1 MIGAIHAVTP
11 HPTDPNTVYIG
22 SVNGGVWK
30 TENATAAHPQWVVLT
45 DTQASLSIG
54 ALEFDPTDSGAQTL
68 VAGVG
73 RFSSLLGVGGHRSGL
88 LRTTDGG
95 KSWTAIDGG
104 GVLKGLNVSG
114 LAPRGSIIVLS
125 ANTAD
130 DPANSGI
137 WRSTDTGSTWSHVSG
152 SGASGLPAGD
162 CFDLAWDPI
171 KTDRLYTANPSG
183 VYRSDNAGAI
193 WLKVSDSAMDAVIGL
208 TNNMRIA
215 VGRSDNVYVAIV
227 NDGILAG
234 LYRSGN
240 GRRNHAVA
248 VVDEARHPGNGGE
261 RRRPLR
267 HPSWPSG
274 RPSSCPRGRPRP
286 QPRLRRR

>member
-1 MIGAIHAVTP
+1 M
-11 HPTDPNTVYIG
+11 
-22 SVNGGVWK
+22 
-30 TENATAAHPQWVVLT
+30 
-45 DTQASLSIG
+45 
-54 ALEFDPTDSGAQTL
+54 
-68 VAGVG
+68 
-73 RFSSLLGVGGHRSGL
+73 
-88 LRTTDGG
+88 
-95 KSWTAIDGG
+95 
-104 GVLKGLNVSG
+104 LKGLNVSG

-227 NDGILAG
+227 NDGTLAG

-240 GRRNHAVA
+240 GRANDVRCRRGRSSTSRKRWRNPASLATASILAVR
-248 VVDEARHPGNGGE
+248 EAFI
-261 RRRPLR
+261 L
-267 HPSWPSG
+267 PS
-274 RPSSCPRGRPRP
+274 RGRPRP